1 MNFDEIV
8 VYKEEA
14 VLPYAIVEYTF
25 LKKGQDTSAAV
36 PTPRMSSPVIR
47 IHQLTPVLWGPFNCF
62 GQNALLRRGG
72 GEEEV

>member
-36 PTPRMSSPVIR
+36 PTPRMYSPVR
-47 IHQLTPVLWGPFNCF
+47 IHQLTPVLWSTK
-62 GQNALLRRGG
+62 QNASVHL
-72 GEEEV
+72 